1 MNLARMNALCALV
14 GSMLAGAAAFVP
26 NHSGFRVNQPTSNP
40 LKLMNGEVVDVVS
53 NSAATAAS
61 HFNNMLIATID
72 ADIANV
78 PENEFA
84 PIFAG
89 GIMVM
94 FGGVLSALIVGFILE
109 SNNSY
114 ANVIADSYAQGAEDE
129 EFWKGL
135 SDEEAKKTKE
145 LLQKLKES
153 KEGGAPAAPAV
164 AEPVAATSVEEAPE
178 APKSEPAA
186 SAEPT
191 TASSAGKDMFS
202 DY

>member
-1 MNLARMNALCALV
+1 
-14 GSMLAGAAAFVP
+14 MLAGAAAFVP
-26 NHSGFRVNQPTSNP
+26 THSGFRARQPTSKP
-40 LKLMNGEVVDVVS
+40 LKLMNGEVADTVS
-53 NSAATAAS
+53 TSAATAAS

-153 KEGGAPAAPAV
+153 KEGGAPATPAV
-164 AEPVAATSVEEAPE
+164 AEPVAAASVVEEAPE

-186 SAEPT
+186 TPEPT
-191 TASSAGKDMFS
+191 AAAGAGKDMFS